1 MTHRNEWLRGFTD
14 GVRSLDSGE
23 IAKFVFYAYD
33 DLFLSLTSRHP
44 FGTNVFEKEWDVL
57 VVLDAC
63 RTDALHEVAP
73 EYPFLGDLGSIWSV
87 GSTSHEW
94 YVKTFVEEYR
104 EILAETAL
112 ISSNPFA
119 EHTLVNGEYPP
130 RHPRPFDLTAWRTV
144 SDGDL
149 AYFEQTRRH
158 DRPFADV
165 TDLAPHS
172 TAVQDPS
179 YVTDRAIVAGREE
192 FGKVVV
198 HYFQPHRPFIHNLV
212 TNNARMTVLEDEPY
226 EAGRSGNA
234 DITDIWPLYLDNL
247 RLVLDSVGELLENI
261 DGTVA
266 LTADHGELFGEFH
279 QYGHFQSIPHPK
291 LKKVPWVEMSGTD
304 TKTRQPERAFSPI
317 EKHGLNERLTDLGY
331 R

>member
-1 MTHRNEWLRGFTD
+1 MAHRNEWLRGFTD

-23 IAKFVFYAYD
+23 VAKFAFYAYD
-33 DLFLSLTSRHP
+33 DLFLSLTSRRP
-44 FGTNVFEKEWDVL
+44 LGTNVFEKEWDVL

-63 RTDALHEVAP
+63 RTDALYEVAP
-73 EYPFLGDLGSIWSV
+73 EYPFLNDIGSIWSV

-94 YVKTFVEEYR
+94 YAKTFVEGYR
-104 EILAETAL
+104 EVLAETAL

-119 EHTLVNGEYPP
+119 EHTLVNGEHPP
-130 RHPRPFDLTAWRTV
+130 RHPCPFGLTAWRTV
-144 SDGDL
+144 SAEDL
-149 AYFEQTRRH
+149 AYFELTRRH

-172 TAVQDPS
+172 TAIQDPS
-179 YVTDRAIVAGREE
+179 YVTDRAIVTGRKDFER
-192 FGKVVV
+192 VVV
-198 HYFQPHRPFIHNLV
+198 HYFQPHRPFVHNLIR
-212 TNNARMTVLEDEPY
+212 NNVRMTVLEDEPY
-226 EAGRSGNA
+226 EAGRSGEA
-234 DITDIWPLYLDNL
+234 DINDIWPLYLDNL

-266 LTADHGELFGEFH
+266 LTADHGELFGELY

-291 LKKVPWVEMSGTD
+291 LKNVPWVEVTGTD
-304 TKTRQPERAFSPI
+304 RGTKRPKRDFSTE
-317 EKHGLNERLTDLGY
+317 EKRGIDERLVDLGY